1 MPSAREIST
10 SSKPS
15 SFMKCSCPGFRCRSN
30 NSRTFWT
37 LSALASSTVISCGR
51 VVMARYLLGSA
62 CLQEL
67 LIRLE
72 HHALVVVA
80 RRPVEHAL
88 GRLDVD
94 DVVVVRDL
102 ELLGHEQRQVDAIHQ
117 AQHD

>member
-30 NSRTFWT
+30 SSRTFGT
-37 LSALASSTVISCGR
+37 VSALASSTVISCGR
-51 VVMARYLLGSA
+51 VVMARYLLGSG
-62 CLQEL
+62 LQEL
-67 LIRLE
+67 LIGLE

-102 ELLGHEQRQVDAIHQ
+102 
-117 AQHD
+117 